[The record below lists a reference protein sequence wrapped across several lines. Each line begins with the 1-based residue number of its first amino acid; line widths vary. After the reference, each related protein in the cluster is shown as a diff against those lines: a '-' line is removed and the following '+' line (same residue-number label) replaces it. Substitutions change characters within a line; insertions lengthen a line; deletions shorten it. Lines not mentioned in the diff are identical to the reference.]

1 MRLLQYMSSCASR
14 LAITLRATRG
24 KLRNLEPFGLGNAN
38 VLQPNYDLTIMK
50 HKHPRPFHDYE
61 HAREYDRR
69 ASKSDFLALLEA
81 RLLNLLG
88 LDGSETLLDIA
99 TGTGRFAR
107 PVAAQLKSGALFGV
121 DGAAAMLRVGREEM
135 EIPLFTHYFQVVGLA
150 QALPFTS
157 GIFDHAFAAFAFH
170 HFGGAPVEVVR
181 EAHRVLKP
189 AGRFVILDPVLHEPR
204 DRVDHAVHDFVQHVF
219 RRTHGEDFR
228 FYSVAEIR
236 AILRNGALWKAIAA
250 DVHRLSFD
258 RPDMDGIPTGPHW
271 VEAAAELEGQPE
283 AVRRRFEEKYFR
295 YVKEGEGYRVT
306 GSLSYAMVWATK

>member
-1 MRLLQYMSSCASR
+1 
-14 LAITLRATRG
+14 
-24 KLRNLEPFGLGNAN
+24 
-38 VLQPNYDLTIMK
+38 MK
-50 HKHPRPFHDYE
+50 HKHPRPFHDYD
-61 HAREYDRR
+61 HAKEYDRR
-69 ASKSDFLALLEA
+69 ASKSDFRALLA
-81 RLLNLLG
+81 AKLLNLLELEG
-88 LDGSETLLDIA
+88 GEAVLDIA

-107 PVAAQLKSGALFGV
+107 PVAAQLQSGAIFGV

-135 EIPLFTHYFQVVGLA
+135 ETPLLGRYFQVVGLA
-150 QALPFTS
+150 EAIPFTS
-157 GIFDHAFAAFAFH
+157 GVFDRAFAAFAFH

-189 AGRFVILDPVLHEPR
+189 AGRFVILDPVLQEPR
-204 DRVDHAVHDFVQHVF
+204 DRVDHAVHDFVQQVF

-236 AILRNGALWKAIAA
+236 AILRSSAAWKATAA

-283 AVRRRFEEKYFR
+283 AVIRRFEENYFR
-295 YVKEGEGYRVT
+295 YVKGGEGYRVT
-306 GSLSYAMVWATK
+306 GSLSYALVWATK